1 MISAPQVTGA
11 HTLALT
17 VGTDNGAPLTSN
29 RMTGIEVLSGT
40 DLVENFSQWVKLTNG
55 LALTNGRV
63 RIDNVDSGGRP
74 RRYFIV
80 KEPE

>member
-1 MISAPQVTGA
+1 MAG
-11 HTLALT
+11 
-17 VGTDNGAPLTSN
+17 
-29 RMTGIEVLSGT
+29 MEVLAGT
-40 DLVENFSQWVKLTNG
+40 NLVETFSQWTKLTNG

-80 KEPE
+80 REPD